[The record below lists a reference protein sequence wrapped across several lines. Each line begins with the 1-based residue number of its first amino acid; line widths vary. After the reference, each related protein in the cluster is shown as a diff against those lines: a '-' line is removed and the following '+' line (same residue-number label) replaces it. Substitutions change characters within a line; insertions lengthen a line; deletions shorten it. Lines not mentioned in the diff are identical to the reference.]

1 MGKKIEK
8 GNAPSVPREAGPVLP
23 AGLMEVRTANLNVER
38 TAATLPPPPQDPQDT
53 PRFHSYQKMVET
65 DGTI

>member
-8 GNAPSVPREAGPVLP
+8 GNAPSVPREAGPVLS

-53 PRFHSYQKMVET
+53 P
-65 DGTI
+65 